1 MNMDI
6 HNNNNIKVNTV
17 HSQYCAEHAPVKAS
31 ANKSKT
37 NTSPDSAPMPV
48 KDTRLSFSVEK
59 DIGVVVTTVVDT
71 NTKQVLRQLPS
82 EEAIKRLKLL
92 KAYHTPGQN

>member
-1 MNMDI
+1 MEMDI
-6 HNNNNIKVNTV
+6 HNNNNIKANTI
-17 HSQYCAEHAPVKAS
+17 HSQYSPEHAPVKAS
-31 ANKSKT
+31 ANKNRT

-59 DIGVVVTTVVDT
+59 DIGVIVTTVVDA

-82 EEAIKRLKLL
+82 EEALKRLKLL